1 MIGKLIPAGTG
12 MRRYR
17 ATRLNTDTNPE
28 MEEVLVEDEE
38 EIMLD
43 EEENVSVESEET
55 VISEDAVIGVVEE

>member
-1 MIGKLIPAGTG
+1 

-43 EEENVSVESEET
+43 EENVSVESEET